1 MKKLAIIIFFFLT
14 LVSCSYKNPINDLSI
29 IPQPQKV
36 IFNKGE
42 LDLLNKNLSFTFDGI
57 DTQIL
62 LPLKNDFKRSLNFY
76 GSKVSSFADNSIVIK
91 IKRLSKNLTEKLDL
105 EKKDKQLFNGEGYLL
120 KIEKDTIFISAV
132 SEAGA
137 FYGLQ
142 TLKQL
147 LIVYRKKGKLPLVE
161 IIDYPEMKFR
171 ALMDDI
177 SRGPIPNMDF
187 MKYQV
192 RRLSELKYNYLTYYI
207 EHVVKTKSH
216 PEFAPNDA
224 LTIEEIKELSAYA
237 KRFHMTLIGNFQS
250 FGHFENILSHPEYA
264 HLGERGKLLSPAKEE
279 SYKFL
284 SDIYS
289 ELIPAFDSPM
299 FIVNCDETFDLGK
312 GYSKPM
318 VDSLGY
324 AEVYK
329 MHILRLYEM
338 VKSYG
343 KQMVIWG
350 DVILKY
356 PELLD
361 ELPKDIIIGTW
372 DYSAEVNTEEL
383 VDPIV
388 NKGYQTIVV
397 PGILNSRRV
406 FPDFNTAFKNINFI
420 KKTKGKPNILGAM
433 LSIWDDGGFAFF
445 NHDWFGV
452 AYCAQT
458 TWNFNDITTKRF
470 DKIYCSSFLQ
480 SDNASFTSSIH
491 ELNTLGDL
499 IPTYLM
505 NDKILKILNVDEAE
519 NSININTTEWKQAY
533 KISKNVRELIKKT
546 NASSN
551 IDEVKALQF
560 IDDLYITLA
569 EEKLELA
576 KIFTENDN
584 KKTKDISDYVASI
597 TEDYKKL
604 LKVLDELWLKENRQ
618 HFLKNVR
625 ALIQARIDNIKLLP
639 KIVEKKNH
647 TVNIFEG
654 KYFTEWLT
662 QNPIHASSITE
673 ADKNLFQSLDNE
685 NIIHPKVASEFEY
698 NGNIYRW
705 RRIDSQIE
713 SVNKV
718 YNAKTPY
725 VEYFYATITSDDEV
739 DAAAVLSSNANA
751 KVYLNDV
758 LIYND
763 FSKANPVRV
772 KEIEN
777 IKLLNKKNTLMIKLF
792 SLQANLEFTFTIK
805 GPRIGGRKNKYMVL
819 K

>member
-1 MKKLAIIIFFFLT
+1 
-14 LVSCSYKNPINDLSI
+14 
-29 IPQPQKV
+29 
-36 IFNKGE
+36 
-42 LDLLNKNLSFTFDGI
+42 
-57 DTQIL
+57 
-62 LPLKNDFKRSLNFY
+62 
-76 GSKVSSFADNSIVIK
+76 
-91 IKRLSKNLTEKLDL
+91 
-105 EKKDKQLFNGEGYLL
+105 
-120 KIEKDTIFISAV
+120 
-132 SEAGA
+132 
-137 FYGLQ
+137 
-142 TLKQL
+142 L
-147 LIVYRKKGKLPLVE
+147 LIIAYREKGKLPLVE
-161 IIDYPEMKFR
+161 IVDYPEMKFR

-177 SRGPIPNMDF
+177 SRGPIPNMEY
-187 MKYQV
+187 MKYQI

-216 PEFAPNDA
+216 PEFAPDDA
-224 LTIEEIKELSAYA
+224 LTIDEIKELSAYA
-237 KRFHMTLIGNFQS
+237 KKYQMTLIGNFQS
-250 FGHFENILSHPEYA
+250 FGHFENILSHPMYA

-279 SYKFL
+279 SYEFL

-312 GYSKPM
+312 GYSKAM

-372 DYSAEVNTEEL
+372 DYSAEVDTKKL

-406 FPDFNTAFKNINFI
+406 FPDYNTAFKNINFI

-445 NHDWFGV
+445 NHDWYGV
-452 AYCAQT
+452 AYFAQT
-458 TWNFNDITTKRF
+458 AWNFEGITTNRF
-470 DKIYCSSFLQ
+470 DKLYCKNFLQ
-480 SDNASFTSSIH
+480 SDNTNFTAAIH
-491 ELNTLGDL
+491 ELNTLGEL

-505 NDKILKILNVDEAE
+505 NDKILKILNVDEVE
-519 NSININTTEWKQAY
+519 NSININTKEWEQVY
-533 KISKNVRELIKKT
+533 KISKDVEAIIQGID
-546 NASSN
+546 ASKNS
-551 IDEVKALQF
+551 DEVEALQF

-569 EEKLELA
+569 KEKLELA
-576 KIFTENDN
+576 KIFDKYDSP
-584 KKTKDISDYVASI
+584 KKLKEISNYVKATKTNYQ
-597 TEDYKKL
+597 KL
-604 LKVLDELWLKENRQ
+604 LKSINELWLKENRK
-618 HFLKNVR
+618 HFLENVR
-625 ALIQARIDNIKLLP
+625 ALIQARIDNISLLP
-639 KIVEKKNH
+639 KVFGKKNFS
-647 TVNIFEG
+647 VNVFHG

-662 QNPIHASSITE
+662 QNPIHVSSIAE
-673 ADKNLFQSLDNE
+673 ADKNLLKSLGDE
-685 NIIHPKVASEFEY
+685 NKVHPKVALEFEY
-698 NGNIYRW
+698 NGNTYRW
-705 RRIDSQIE
+705 RRIESQIE

-718 YNAKTPY
+718 HNQETPF
-725 VEYFYATITSDDEV
+725 VEYFYATITSSDKVNADMI
-739 DAAAVLSSNANA
+739 LSSGANA
-751 KVYLNDV
+751 KLYLNDGLV
-758 LIYND
+758 YSD
-763 FSKANPVRV
+763 FDKANPDKV
-772 KEIEN
+772 KEIKN

-792 SLQANLEFTFTIK
+792 STKSNLDFSFTVK
-805 GPRIGGRKNKYMVL
+805 GLRIGGRKNKYMVL

>member
-1 MKKLAIIIFFFLT
+1 MFFFLT
-14 LVSCSYKNPINDLSI
+14 FIGCSSNNPTSNLPI

-42 LDLLNKNLSFTFDGI
+42 LELLSKNISFVFDDI
-57 DTQIL
+57 DAKVLQ
-62 LPLKNDFKRSLNFY
+62 PLKSEFNRL
-76 GSKVSSFADNSIVIK
+76 SSFYKSKISKSANGGIVIK
-91 IKRLSKNLTEKLDL
+91 IKRLSKNEINGLRLEDKNKKLFI
-105 EKKDKQLFNGEGYLL
+105 EEGYLL
-120 KIEKDTIFISAV
+120 SIEPDTIHISAALEV
-132 SEAGA
+132 GS

-147 LIVYRKKGKLPLVE
+147 LIAYREKGKLPLVE
-161 IIDYPEMKFR
+161 IVDYPEMKFR

-177 SRGPIPNMDF
+177 SRGPIPNMEY

-207 EHVVKTKSH
+207 ENVVKTKSH
-216 PEFAPNDA
+216 PEFAPDDA
-224 LTIEEIKELSAYA
+224 LTIDEIKELSAYA
-237 KRFHMTLIGNFQS
+237 KKYQMTLIGNFQS
-250 FGHFENILSHPEYA
+250 FGHFENILSHPKYA

-279 SYKFL
+279 SYEFL

-312 GYSKPM
+312 GYSKAM

-350 DVILKY
+350 DVILKHH
-356 PELLD
+356 ELLD

-372 DYSAEVNTEEL
+372 DYSAEVNTKEL

-388 NKGYQTIVV
+388 KKGYQTIVV

-406 FPDFNTAFKNINFI
+406 FPDYNTAFKNINFI

-445 NHDWFGV
+445 NHDWYGV
-452 AYCAQT
+452 AYFAQT
-458 TWNFNDITTKRF
+458 AWNFNDITTRKF
-470 DKIYCSSFLQ
+470 DRLYCNNFLQ
-480 SDNASFTSSIH
+480 SDNTNFTSAIH
-491 ELNTLGDL
+491 ELNTLGEL

-505 NDKILKILNVDEAE
+505 NDKILKILNVDKAE
-519 NSININTTEWKQAY
+519 NSININTTEWEQVY
-533 KISKNVRELIKKT
+533 KISKNVESVVQKT
-546 NASSN
+546 NDSN
-551 IDEVKALQF
+551 NHGEIEALQF
-560 IDDLYITLA
+560 IDNLYITLA
-569 EEKLELA
+569 KEKLELE
-576 KIFTENDN
+576 KIFDKTESS
-584 KKTKDISDYVASI
+584 KKLEKISNYVKATKTNYR
-597 TEDYKKL
+597 KL
-604 LKVLDELWLKENRQ
+604 LKSINELWLKENRK

-625 ALIQARIDNIKLLP
+625 DLIQSRIDNINLLP
-639 KIVEKKNH
+639 KIIEDRNY
-647 TVNIFEG
+647 TVNIFKG

-662 QNPIHASSITE
+662 QNPIHVSSIAE
-673 ADKNLFQSLDNE
+673 ADKNLLKSLDDE
-685 NIIHPKVASEFEY
+685 KKVHPKVALEFEY
-698 NGNIYRW
+698 SGNTYRW
-705 RRIDSQIE
+705 GRIDSWIE
-713 SVNKV
+713 STNKIF
-718 YNAKTPY
+718 NAEVPF
-725 VEYFYATITSDDEV
+725 VEYFYATITSRDQVNADV
-739 DAAAVLSSNANA
+739 IISTKANA
-751 KVYLNDV
+751 KIYLNDK
-758 LIYND
+758 LIYSD
-763 FSKANPVRV
+763 FNKADPDKV
-772 KEIEN
+772 KEIKN

-792 SLQANLEFTFTIK
+792 STKSNLDFSFTIK
-805 GPRIGGRKNKYMVL
+805 GLRIGGRKNKYMVL